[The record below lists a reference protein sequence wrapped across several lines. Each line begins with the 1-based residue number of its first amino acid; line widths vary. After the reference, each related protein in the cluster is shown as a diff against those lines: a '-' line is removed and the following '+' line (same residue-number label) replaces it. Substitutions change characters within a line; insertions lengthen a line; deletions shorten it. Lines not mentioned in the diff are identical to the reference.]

1 MNNNNNNNNEY
12 TQMQMNV
19 VRSPVCYIP
28 QQFVV
33 VCGGGWKRLLC
44 DVCVCVQAGCRLHGN
59 HVDRDVHGAAELCR
73 CVWVKVQMM
82 NAGRGL
88 CGGADWA
95 CEQGEPRL

>member
-44 DVCVCVQAGCRLHGN
+44 DVCVCVFRLAAGFMVTTWTETCTVLLSSVG
-59 HVDRDVHGAAELCR
+59 V
-73 CVWVKVQMM
+73 
-82 NAGRGL
+82 
-88 CGGADWA
+88 CG
-95 CEQGEPRL
+95 